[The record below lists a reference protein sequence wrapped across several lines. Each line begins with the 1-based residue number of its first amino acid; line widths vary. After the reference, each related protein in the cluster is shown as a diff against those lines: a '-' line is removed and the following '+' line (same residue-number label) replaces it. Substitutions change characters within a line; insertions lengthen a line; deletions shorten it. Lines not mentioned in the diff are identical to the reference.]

1 MLIVSDTFD
10 QVNGV
15 ANTYKNLIKE
25 SGNTIRILHPGE
37 FTTVKAP
44 YYPEVQLVVDPWR
57 VYGAIKKISPN
68 HIHIATEGIMGLI
81 ARRYCTNNNIPYTT
95 SYHTK
100 WPEFMRKIAKV
111 PESMTWAWVR
121 WFHKNSKSILV
132 PTPEVKKELEA
143 HGFDN
148 RITVWTR
155 GVSKELVADKRTAK
169 PNPPIK
175 LLNVGRVSREKNL
188 EKVCDFSLNDKYQV
202 TIVGDGPYREHLEKK
217 YPKVKFLGY
226 KFGEELAK
234 IYADNDVFVFP
245 SRVDTFGIVMI
256 ESLCNGTPVAA
267 YDVTGPKD
275 VIRHGETGYLGENLE
290 ENIRLCLNLNC
301 SIIKT
306 TSTKEWSWANCLK
319 VFLDELNRDH
329 KS

>member
-25 SGNTIRILHPGE
+25 SKEYINILHPGL
-37 FTTVKAP
+37 FKTIKAP
-44 YYPEVQLVVDPWR
+44 YYPEVQLVVDPWK
-57 VYGAIKKISPN
+57 VYGAIKKINPE
-68 HIHIATEGIMGLI
+68 HLHIATEGVMGLV
-81 ARRYCTNNNIPYTT
+81 ARQYCTNNNITYTT

-100 WPEFMRKIAKV
+100 WPEFMRKIIGI
-111 PESMTWAWVR
+111 PETWSWHWVR

-132 PTPEVKKELEA
+132 PTPEVKRELEA
-143 HGFDN
+143 HGFKN
-148 RITVWTR
+148 RIAVWTR
-155 GVSKELVADKRTAK
+155 GVAKELIASNRTA
-169 PNPPIK
+169 NQNPIK
-175 LLNVGRVSREKNL
+175 LLSVGRVSKEKNL
-188 EKVCDFSLNDKYQV
+188 DEVCRLSDKYQV
-202 TIVGDGPYREHLEKK
+202 TIVGDGPYRQALEEK
-217 YPKVKFLGY
+217 YPNVTFVGY

-234 IYADNDVFVFP
+234 IYADHDVFVFP

-267 YDVTGPKD
+267 YNVTGPKD

-290 ENIRLCLNLNC
+290 ENIRLCLSLDC
-301 SIIKT
+301 SIIKS
-306 TSTKEWSWANCLK
+306 TSVKEWSWANCLK
-319 VFLDELNRDH
+319 VFLDELNQDH